1 MMKSFAMRTYLHPF
15 SILPVLIVLSCSQ
28 DTLLTYHDHESLS
41 RTVSSNNSVTNE
53 QLISYLEKETTRTRG
68 LSDNYSIETRVNSE
82 GDTLMYIVNFNGH
95 GWKIISA
102 DNRTPAI
109 LAEGNDGSFSQ
120 DEGSPALSV
129 WMDML
134 STDMTNVRRCNDEQ
148 LTFSSE
154 EISANKA
161 FWNLKQK
168 EPSRNPRPPQY
179 EGYWI
184 TRTTSETIV
193 DETLEHMTPH
203 WHQSTPYNQYCPLKS
218 WSSTEHQPAGCV
230 AVAGAQ
236 VLYYLHGKI
245 GVPVEAYGSCNI
257 VNGDPLFGDSSVSNW
272 GQMSPSFTYPD
283 HPEDAEIEAIL
294 IRKIGHLVNMTYA
307 DTSSTANY
315 TKLKTLAFPD
325 QGLSCSKSNYC
336 QDTVARY
343 LNLQYPVIVS
353 ASDQLIPLNGR
364 WHCFVIDG
372 YKKTHLKYT
381 HCHEFIPADPETI
394 ILPGSGHESYY
405 TYSYST
411 PEITAIKINWGWW
424 TQWAGDEILNDGWYT
439 LTSNWEVEN
448 GGHIYSYNH
457 NVKMLYDFR
466 IAD

>member
-184 TRTTSETIV
+184 THTTSETIV

-272 GQMSPSFTYPD
+272 EQMSPSFTYPN

-294 IRKIGHLVNMTYA
+294 IRKIGHLVEMTYA

-315 TKLKTLAFPD
+315 TMLKTLAFPD

-394 ILPGSGHESYY
+394 ILPGSGYESYY

-439 LTSNWEVEN
+439 LTSNWEVEKD
-448 GGHIYSYNH
+448 GQIYSYNH
-457 NVKMLYDFR
+457 NVNMLYDFR